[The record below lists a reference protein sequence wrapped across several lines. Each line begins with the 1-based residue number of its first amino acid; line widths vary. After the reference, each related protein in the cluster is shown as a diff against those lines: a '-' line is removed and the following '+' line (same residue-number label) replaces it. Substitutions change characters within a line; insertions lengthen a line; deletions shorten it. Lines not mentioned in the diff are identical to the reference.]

1 MHRIIILLL
10 VLCIPAQAET
20 IISEEIN
27 YAYSYAG
34 SGCHHP
40 ANDDRWGIREPNQ
53 SEILEYGNGILIFE
67 YWNSK
72 EKCSDDVYLG
82 ITFNNYRFKMEVVT
96 GGQEDPREKIT
107 LQTMETPYYLPK
119 DRLILDD
126 GEKPGKLILY
136 PLLM

>member
-10 VLCIPAQAET
+10 ILCIPAQAET
-20 IISEEIN
+20 VINENNN

-34 SGCHHP
+34 LGCNHP
-40 ANDDRWGIREPNQ
+40 ANNDRWGIREPNQ
-53 SEILEYGNGILIFE
+53 SEILNYGNGILIFE

-72 EKCSDDVYLG
+72 EKCSDDIYLS
-82 ITFNNYRFKMEVVT
+82 IMFNNHKFKMEVIT
-96 GGQEDPREKIT
+96 GNQEDSREKIT
-107 LQTMETPYYLPK
+107 LQTMKTPYHLPQ